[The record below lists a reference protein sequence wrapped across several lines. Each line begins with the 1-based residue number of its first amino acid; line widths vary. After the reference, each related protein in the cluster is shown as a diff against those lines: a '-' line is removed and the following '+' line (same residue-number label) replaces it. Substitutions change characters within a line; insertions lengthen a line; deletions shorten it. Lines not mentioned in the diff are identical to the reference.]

1 MKSDEIFQKW
11 DVDGTN
17 LRNVFFPAKTLSS
30 SLTWDLLIFFWSQ
43 KMTKA
48 IFRREICVE
57 TLFVMCSWWLAP
69 KNLQFFLVDFPET
82 WLTSVSG
89 IPRQFPQLLG
99 GAMCPSWKMMEW
111 KSMGRIMYPIYEM
124 ENKIHVWNHQ
134 PAIVVTSLPIYIPY
148 DTPIMFETTNQS
160 KHVELHVRS
169 ARAAALCPFDVSLF
183 PHLWWPCS
191 VLGFETR
198 HRGTRTVPQNSCPQ
212 NYGYHWIP
220 VNYPIEK
227 Q

>member
-1 MKSDEIFQKW
+1 M
-11 DVDGTN
+11 
-17 LRNVFFPAKTLSS
+17 FFPAKTQWVQVWHGICWCL
-30 SLTWDLLIFFWSQ
+30 WSKVQ
-43 KMTKA
+43 FMTKP
-48 IFRREICVE
+48 IFRMEIFVE
-57 TLFVMCSWWLAP
+57 TVCQTCSWWLAP
-69 KNLQFFLVDFPET
+69 KNNLQFFLVDFPEK

-89 IPRQFPQLLG
+89 IPIEFPQLLG

-111 KSMGRIMYPIYEM
+111 KSMGRIIYPIYEM

-160 KHVELHVRS
+160 KHVELHVCS
-169 ARAAALCPFDVSLF
+169 SRAAALCPFDVSLF

-198 HRGTRTVPQNSCPQ
+198 HPNCPTKFLSTELWVPLNTSKLSHWITITVPN
-212 NYGYHWIP
+212 IP
-220 VNYPIEK
+220 WYIDK
-227 Q
+227 K